1 MTQHPTKLTRVNGD
15 GRLRVLQALD
25 GAGHVSQRQLADDVG
40 LAASQV
46 NRVIRGLVAD
56 GHLRVADDSV
66 RPYAYRLTPTGEAHL
81 RTLSYERYATAM
93 DHVRRVQDRIRR
105 RLARLR
111 EQGARRVAFYG
122 AGELMDVAFPLA
134 RAAGLELVCVV
145 DDDPMKQGR
154 RTGGLTIAEPA
165 SLGHI
170 APDALVIT
178 TFRHADRIRQRLTS
192 GIAASVP
199 VVEL

>member
-1 MTQHPTKLTRVNGD
+1 LTRVNGD

-66 RPYAYRLTPTGEAHL
+66 RPYAYRLTPTGEDHL
-81 RTLSYERYATAM
+81 RTLSYERYTTAM

-111 EQGARRVAFYG
+111 EQGAQRVAFYG
-122 AGELMDVAFPLA
+122 AGGLVDVAFPLA
-134 RAAGLELVCVV
+134 QAAGLELVGVV
-145 DDDPMKQGR
+145 DDDPVKHGTR
-154 RTGGLTIAEPA
+154 RGELTIAEPA
-165 SLGHI
+165 SLGRV

-178 TFRHADRIRQRLTS
+178 SIRHADRIRGRIASFLPA
-192 GIAASVP
+192 GIQ